1 MPIIIL
7 NNFYI
12 IINLLRQMMESE
24 IVNLLISLLGAVYF
38 MLPAYVA
45 NLSGLAFGGGTP
57 IDGGKDFHD
66 GSRLIGNGVT
76 WRGFKNGTILGTL
89 VGGLLGLIGMFCG
102 DLSALTGG
110 IINLH
115 VYGSI
120 FAGLILGFLM
130 AFGALFG
137 DAVGSFLKRRLGLQ
151 SGEPAP
157 IMDQLDFV
165 IGALILSILVV
176 RISWN
181 LFIMVCLIS
190 IILHVAS
197 NSIAY
202 LLGIK
207 DVWY

>member
-1 MPIIIL
+1 
-7 NNFYI
+7 
-12 IINLLRQMMESE
+12 MESE
-24 IVNLLISLLGAVYF
+24 IIKLLISVLGAIYF

-45 NLSGLAFGGGTP
+45 NLSGLAFGGGEP

-76 WRGFKNGTILGTL
+76 WKGFRNGTILGTV
-89 VGGLLGLIGMFCG
+89 VGISLGIIGTFFG

-110 IINLH
+110 IIDLH
-115 VYGSI
+115 VYGSV
-120 FAGLILGFLM
+120 FGGLILGFLM

-137 DAVGSFLKRRLGLQ
+137 DAVGSFLKRRMGLQ

-165 IGALILSILVV
+165 VGALILSLLVV
-176 RISWN
+176 KISWEF
-181 LFIMVCLIS
+181 FIIVAVLTL
-190 IILHVAS
+190 ILHLGS
-197 NSIAY
+197 NMIAY

>member
-1 MPIIIL
+1 
-7 NNFYI
+7 
-12 IINLLRQMMESE
+12 MEYE
-24 IVNLLISLLGAVYF
+24 IFKLLISCLGAIYF

-76 WRGFKNGTILGTL
+76 WRGFRNGTLLGTSVGL
-89 VGGLLGLIGMFCG
+89 VLGIIGTFYG
-102 DLSALTGG
+102 DLSVLTWG
-110 IINLH
+110 IIDLH
-115 VYGSI
+115 VYGSVI
-120 FAGLILGFLM
+120 GGLILGFLM

-137 DAVGSFLKRRLGLQ
+137 DAVGSFLKRRIGLK
-151 SGEPAP
+151 SGESAP

-165 IGALILSILVV
+165 IGALVLSILVV
-176 RISWN
+176 QISWN
-181 LFIMVCLIS
+181 LFVIIAIIT
-190 IILHVAS
+190 IILHVGS

-202 LLGIK
+202 IVGIK